1 MQVTK
6 STDIL
11 ILLLASL
18 GFSQFVD
25 KCPEGTFELTDPTQG
40 KVCGKITE
48 IYVAFPQAKK
58 LLLYSYFAMQTHMVL
73 KIAESIT
80 LDQAFRNLYRHHLHQ
95 SIAKYWMESKARV
108 KRRTFHAPNLVL
120 MS

>member
-48 IYVAFPQAKK
+48 IYVAFPHIVISRCKHTWFLRLQK
-58 LLLYSYFAMQTHMVL
+58 V
-73 KIAESIT
+73 
-80 LDQAFRNLYRHHLHQ
+80 
-95 SIAKYWMESKARV
+95 
-108 KRRTFHAPNLVL
+108 
-120 MS
+120 